1 MRSLYLAAILLSSTA
16 LAEELTTNNL
26 ITNGT
31 FEGGNSSG
39 WTTTGDVTVLN
50 DCCGSSYDLEF
61 GDSGSIEQSFTLTS
75 DSINQGMLDNG
86 ITLNSSVQ
94 VQNGEC
100 GVAQCWGG
108 SGPADTFTIR
118 LQIRDSDNN
127 ILAVTSQERTNVT
140 GINGK
145 DFSDSVS
152 YTGVGSNIGNIFI
165 SGADGNSPAYLGG
178 PNLDNISVT
187 MTYDD
192 TVLSATET
200 AIIEEAF
207 EEIEEVLSTVE
218 IEEFTEIPTIVLATE
233 VEFTEVEEFLPEVKT
248 VEEEFVE
255 ETIVLATEVVEELP
269 VEETI
274 EITEEVYEEV
284 VESQTETVTEEM
296 EVAEETETIESVE
309 PTEEEPR
316 SSNSERVNVDVNV
329 EEIAIKVADK
339 IKSID
344 GQLKVT
350 QMIVA
355 KAMQKN
361 NEKLDDYA
369 RINSQIFIQP
379 ELVDTNIDTYIASTY
394 VDIRNIYPNQLY
406 EDRLW
411 TLRQ

>member
-1 MRSLYLAAILLSSTA
+1 MERLIFLLLFPLT
-16 LAEELTTNNL
+16 LFAEELTTNNL

-152 YTGVGSNIGNIFI
+152 YTGTGSNIGNIFI
-165 SGADGNSPAYLGG
+165 SGSDGNSPAYLGG

-200 AIIEEAF
+200 AIIAEAF

-233 VEFTEVEEFLPEVKT
+233 VEFTEVEEFIPEVKT

-255 ETIVLATEVVEELP
+255 ETVVL
-269 VEETI
+269 
-274 EITEEVYEEV
+274 
-284 VESQTETVTEEM
+284 VTEEIIEE
-296 EVAEETETIESVE
+296 EVAYEENIEAPVETKSEETTTETEGRREEVSETEPETETRV
-309 PTEEEPR
+309 
-316 SSNSERVNVDVNV
+316 SNDDGVDVNVSV
-329 EEIAIKVADK
+329 EEIAIQVADK
-339 IKSID
+339 IKTID
-344 GQLKVT
+344 GQLKAT
-350 QMIVA
+350 QLIVA
-355 KAMQKN
+355 KAMQKTN
-361 NEKLDDYA
+361 KIDKYA
-369 RINSQIFIQP
+369 QVNLEIFVQP
-379 ELVDTNIDTYIASTY
+379 ELVDANIDSYIASTY
-394 VDIRNIYPNQLY
+394 TDIRNIYPNKLY

-411 TLRQ
+411 TLRR

>member
-1 MRSLYLAAILLSSTA
+1 MERLIFLLLFPLT
-16 LAEELTTNNL
+16 LFAEELTTNNL

-152 YTGVGSNIGNIFI
+152 YTGAGSNIGNIFI
-165 SGADGNSPAYLGG
+165 SGSDGNSPAYLGG

-200 AIIEEAF
+200 AIIAEAF

-233 VEFTEVEEFLPEVKT
+233 VEFTEVEEFIPEVKT

-255 ETIVLATEVVEELP
+255 ETVVL
-269 VEETI
+269 
-274 EITEEVYEEV
+274 
-284 VESQTETVTEEM
+284 VTEEIIEE
-296 EVAEETETIESVE
+296 EVAYEENIEAPVETKSEETTTETEGRREEVSETEPETETRV
-309 PTEEEPR
+309 
-316 SSNSERVNVDVNV
+316 SNDDGVDVNVSV
-329 EEIAIKVADK
+329 EEIAIQVADK
-339 IKSID
+339 IKTID
-344 GQLKVT
+344 GQLKAT
-350 QMIVA
+350 QLIVA
-355 KAMQKN
+355 KAMQKTN
-361 NEKLDDYA
+361 KIDKYA
-369 RINSQIFIQP
+369 QVNLEIFVQP
-379 ELVDTNIDTYIASTY
+379 ELVDANIDSYIASTY
-394 VDIRNIYPNQLY
+394 TDIRNIYPNKLY

-411 TLRQ
+411 TLRR

>member
-1 MRSLYLAAILLSSTA
+1 MERLIFLLLFPLT
-16 LAEELTTNNL
+16 LFAEELTTNNL

-31 FEGGNSSG
+31 FEGGNSNG

-152 YTGVGSNIGNIFI
+152 YTGAGSNIGNIFI

-200 AIIEEAF
+200 AIIAEAF

-233 VEFTEVEEFLPEVKT
+233 VEFTEVEEFIPEVKT

-255 ETIVLATEVVEELP
+255 ETVVL
-269 VEETI
+269 
-274 EITEEVYEEV
+274 
-284 VESQTETVTEEM
+284 VTEEIIEE
-296 EVAEETETIESVE
+296 EVAYEENIEAPVETKSEETTTETEGTREEVSETEPETETRV
-309 PTEEEPR
+309 
-316 SSNSERVNVDVNV
+316 SNDDGVDVNVSV
-329 EEIAIKVADK
+329 EEIAIQVADK
-339 IKSID
+339 IKTID
-344 GQLKVT
+344 GQLKAT
-350 QMIVA
+350 QLIVA
-355 KAMQKN
+355 KAMQKTN
-361 NEKLDDYA
+361 KIDKYA
-369 RINSQIFIQP
+369 QVNLEIFVQP
-379 ELVDTNIDTYIASTY
+379 ELVDANIDSYIASTY
-394 VDIRNIYPNQLY
+394 TDIRNIYPNKLY

-411 TLRQ
+411 TLRR

>member
-1 MRSLYLAAILLSSTA
+1 MNKILYSLLFLSTIIS
-16 LAEELTTNNL
+16 AEELTTNNL

-152 YTGVGSNIGNIFI
+152 YTGAGSNIGNIFI
-165 SGADGNSPAYLGG
+165 SGSDGNSPAYLGG

-200 AIIEEAF
+200 AIIAEAF

-218 IEEFTEIPTIVLATE
+218 IEEFTEVPSIVLTSE
-233 VEFTEVEEFLPEVKT
+233 VEFTQIEEYLPEVKT

-255 ETIVLATEVVEELP
+255 ETVVL
-269 VEETI
+269 
-274 EITEEVYEEV
+274 
-284 VESQTETVTEEM
+284 VTEEIIEE
-296 EVAEETETIESVE
+296 EVAYEENIEAPVETKSEETTTETEGRREEVSETEPETETRV
-309 PTEEEPR
+309 
-316 SSNSERVNVDVNV
+316 SNDDGVDVNVSV
-329 EEIAIKVADK
+329 EEIAIQVADK
-339 IKSID
+339 IKTID
-344 GQLKVT
+344 GQLKAT
-350 QMIVA
+350 QLIVA
-355 KAMQKN
+355 KAMQKTN
-361 NEKLDDYA
+361 KIDKYA
-369 RINSQIFIQP
+369 QVNLEIFVQP
-379 ELVDTNIDTYIASTY
+379 ELVDANIDSYIASTY
-394 VDIRNIYPNQLY
+394 TDIRNIYPNKLY

-411 TLRQ
+411 TLRR

>member
-1 MRSLYLAAILLSSTA
+1 MNKILYSLLFLSTIIS
-16 LAEELTTNNL
+16 AEELTTNNL

-152 YTGVGSNIGNIFI
+152 YTGTGSNIGNIFI
-165 SGADGNSPAYLGG
+165 SGSDGNSPAYLGG
-178 PNLDNISVT
+178 PNLDNISIT

-200 AIIEEAF
+200 AIIAEAF

-233 VEFTEVEEFLPEVKT
+233 VEFTEVEEFIPEVKT

-255 ETIVLATEVVEELP
+255 ETVVL
-269 VEETI
+269 
-274 EITEEVYEEV
+274 
-284 VESQTETVTEEM
+284 VTEEIIEE
-296 EVAEETETIESVE
+296 EVAYEENIEAPVETKSEETTTETEGRREEVSETEPETETRV
-309 PTEEEPR
+309 
-316 SSNSERVNVDVNV
+316 SNDDGVDVNVSV
-329 EEIAIKVADK
+329 EEIAIQVADK
-339 IKSID
+339 IKTID
-344 GQLKVT
+344 GQLKAT
-350 QMIVA
+350 QLIVA
-355 KAMQKN
+355 KAMQKTN
-361 NEKLDDYA
+361 KIDKYA
-369 RINSQIFIQP
+369 QVNLEIFVQP
-379 ELVDTNIDTYIASTY
+379 ELVDANIDSYIASTY
-394 VDIRNIYPNQLY
+394 TDIRNIYPNKLY

-411 TLRQ
+411 TLRR

>member
-1 MRSLYLAAILLSSTA
+1 MNKILYSLLFLSTIIS
-16 LAEELTTNNL
+16 AEELTTNNL

-61 GDSGSIEQSFTLTS
+61 GDSGSIEQSFALTTNV
-75 DSINQGMLDNG
+75 ITQQMLNNG

-100 GVAQCWGG
+100 GVSGCWGG

-152 YTGVGSNIGNIFI
+152 YTGANSNIGNIFI
-165 SGADGNSPAYLGG
+165 GGSDGNSPANLGG

-339 IKSID
+339 IKTID

-379 ELVDTNIDTYIASTY
+379 ELVDANIDSYIASSY
-394 VDIRNIYPNQLY
+394 VDIRNIYSNQLY

-411 TLRQ
+411 MLRR